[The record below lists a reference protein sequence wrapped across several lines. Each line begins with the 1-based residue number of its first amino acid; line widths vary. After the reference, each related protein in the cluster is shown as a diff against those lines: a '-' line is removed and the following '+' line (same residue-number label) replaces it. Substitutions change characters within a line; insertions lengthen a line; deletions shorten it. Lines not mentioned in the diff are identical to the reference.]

1 MKRQSGITLVEL
13 MVTIAIMAILLVIGL
28 PSYQYITESY
38 RMSAEANN
46 LLGDLQYARGEA
58 IREGQGVTVCSSTN
72 STTATPT
79 CSNSSAW
86 QTGWVVFS
94 NPTAAANPVAGTVL
108 RVQAPF
114 TAKGTPDTFVAGS
127 GLSAITY
134 NREGFA
140 TTAAGFASQLIT
152 LHDKNSTT
160 AFTRCLWV
168 TPVGLASVQTNAR
181 NFSPF
186 ACT

>member
-1 MKRQSGITLVEL
+1 MKRQTGVTLVEL
-13 MVTIAIMAILLVIGL
+13 MVTIGVMAILLVIGL
-28 PSYQYITESY
+28 PSYQYISESY

-58 IREGQGVTVCSSTN
+58 IKEGQGVTVCSSTT
-72 STTATPT
+72 STTAAPT
-79 CSNSSAW
+79 CSGSSSW

-94 NPTAAANPVAGTVL
+94 NPTGAANPAAGSVL

-114 TAKGTPDTFVAGS
+114 TGKVTADTFVAGS

-152 LHDKNSTT
+152 LHDPAANT

-168 TPVGLASVQTNAR
+168 TPVGLASIQTNAR

>member
-58 IREGQGVTVCSSTN
+58 IREGQGVTVCSSSN

-79 CSNSSAW
+79 CSGSSSW
-86 QTGWVVFS
+86 QSGWVVFS
-94 NPTAAANPVAGTVL
+94 NPTAAANPAAGTVL

-114 TAKGTPDTFVAGS
+114 TGKVTPDTFVAGG
-127 GLSAITY
+127 GLSSITY

-152 LHDKNSTT
+152 LHDPAANS

-168 TPVGLASVQTNAR
+168 TPVGLASIQTHIN